1 MDLSNI
7 SSNYDSAKT
16 GASAASANSLQ
27 NSLKN
32 ISADSTEDELKGVIK
47 DFESYF
53 VEQVIKQMK
62 DTFTSDEDEDQTMS
76 QYKDL
81 YMGKAIE
88 MVADEIV
95 EQSGETLTQQLYE
108 QMRRNIGLE

>member
-53 VEQVIKQMK
+53 VEQ
-62 DTFTSDEDEDQTMS
+62 
-76 QYKDL
+76 
-81 YMGKAIE
+81 
-88 MVADEIV
+88 
-95 EQSGETLTQQLYE
+95 SGETLTQQLYE